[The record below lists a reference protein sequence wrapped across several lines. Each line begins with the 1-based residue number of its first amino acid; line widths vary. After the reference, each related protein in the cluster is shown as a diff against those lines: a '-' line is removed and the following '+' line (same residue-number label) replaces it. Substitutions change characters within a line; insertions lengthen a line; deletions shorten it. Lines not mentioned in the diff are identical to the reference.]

1 MDNEGPVMN
10 TIDYM
15 LFKCDKIIKDVN
27 LDRVLAMLDKDVAE
41 VANVSA
47 SLVVILASM
56 INLSI

>member
-1 MDNEGPVMN
+1 MN

-27 LDRVLAMLDKDVAE
+27 LDRVLSMLDKDVAE